1 MWFWWLVTQTCK
13 EKGCVVAREADSVRG
28 WLNAHSCQCELWRLT
43 SGGAQE
49 LRRWMS
55 VRRIDSRDVCAVF
68 SQDWKNR
75 LWFRQRREGQRFTLT
90 KQSLD
95 VDVKTPCRRSCS
107 YGSRRQ
113 RVASLGLSS
122 VVSGRVSKAWWQI
135 RLGVWHSQYRSIVT
149 SGSLA
154 PSSIYM
160 FPTDGGRCHC
170 LDPTFTGLQ
179 SLSLW
184 TFRINWVEFAP
195 KVLSRLVMNNILILR
210 HQLLQASIES
220 HSSFF
225 FFLVF

>member
-1 MWFWWLVTQTCK
+1 MRHNKQWYSSSPIVTFLPL
-13 EKGCVVAREADSVRG
+13 EVPGRSSVRG
-28 WLNAHSCQCELWRLT
+28 GAEARLAEDR
-43 SGGAQE
+43 SGAVASRVK
-49 LRRWMS
+49 RRPRE
-55 VRRIDSRDVCAVF
+55 VTDLEAGVVLVACNLD
-68 SQDWKNR
+68 
-75 LWFRQRREGQRFTLT
+75 LQRREGQHFTLT
-90 KQSLD
+90 KRSLD

-113 RVASLGLSS
+113 RVASLGLSR

-184 TFRINWVEFAP
+184 PFRIN
-195 KVLSRLVMNNILILR
+195 
-210 HQLLQASIES
+210 
-220 HSSFF
+220 
-225 FFLVF
+225 

>member
-1 MWFWWLVTQTCK
+1 MRHNKQWYSSSPIVTFLPLEVPGRSSVRGGAEARLAEDRSGAVASRVKRRPREGRFLGFSRRCSTCK
-13 EKGCVVAREADSVRG
+13 EKGRVVVREADSVRG

-43 SGGAQE
+43 SGGAPE
-49 LRRWMS
+49 LRR
-55 VRRIDSRDVCAVF
+55 RI
-68 SQDWKNR
+68 
-75 LWFRQRREGQRFTLT
+75 QRREGQHCTLT
-90 KQSLD
+90 KRSLD

-113 RVASLGLSS
+113 RVASLGLSR

-184 TFRINWVEFAP
+184 PFRIN
-195 KVLSRLVMNNILILR
+195 
-210 HQLLQASIES
+210 
-220 HSSFF
+220 
-225 FFLVF
+225 